1 MDLWSFYFGPIGN
14 LLDIVN
20 YWLAYGHLPGSWK

>member
-1 MDLWSFYFGPIGN
+1 MDPYGIWFGPIGN

-20 YWLAYGHLPGSWK
+20 YWLTFGHLPG